1 MRVLVCGRGA
11 SLTNIDIEELNV
23 DFDYVFL
30 VNEFN
35 DFIRM
40 NGRLRKFLEGKKVI
54 QQVNICQT
62 GVDNYLLETL
72 DVEKVYISRL
82 EPNGSHN
89 WWRQGRISP
98 AITNLDV
105 KSGYQSNE
113 LEPYMEAVENS
124 SDIAILNAIIKYGAT
139 EVYTIGIDFYQTIY
153 FLGMNEADYNECSS
167 KEVQNKIMTSHAKI
181 ISEFSD
187 VQFTYVTCAKFNPE
201 LPNFKLVKVYA
212 YRNEG

>member
-40 NGRLRKFLEGKKVI
+40 SGRLRKFLEGKKVI

-72 DVEKVYISRL
+72 DVEKIYISRL

-98 AITNLDV
+98 AIANLDV

-124 SDIAILNAIIKYGAT
+124 SDVAILNAIIKYGAT
-139 EVYTIGIDFYQTIY
+139 EVYTIGIDFYESQY
-153 FLGMNEADYNECSS
+153 FLGMNESDFHKTSTDPV
-167 KEVQNKIMTSHAKI
+167 KNKIKNSHTKI
-181 ISEFSD
+181 ISKFPD
-187 VQFTYVTCAKFNPE
+187 VSFTYVTTASFNPG
-201 LPNFKLVKVYA
+201 LPNFELVRVG
-212 YRNEG
+212 E